1 MPVHHRFTDVSH
13 GDLVVT
19 GDPDVLRVAW
29 AAMTR
34 FVDAEGVGMLF
45 GCSSFLGTDAETYL
59 DAFAMLR
66 ERHLAPKCW
75 RPVVKAPKVFPFA
88 LRLRRRQSDPR
99 RAMQLMPP
107 LLRTY
112 LMMGGWVSDH
122 AVVDDDLG
130 TLHVFTGVDSQLDRG
145 VDESQCTTYFEGEGC
160 YTDDSYIARWI
171 DAFWGDWI
179 DDIDPQHSDDEAAY
193 DRCVVDPSF
202 LGSYAATNPEE
213 DFAETFSAYV
223 FSVPVEDPGLVAK
236 YDFMDADP
244 YLRSFKQ
251 RIEDAGI
258 EPLPNQFEG
267 CGF

>member
-1 MPVHHRFTDVSH
+1 MPMRGTGRYRARFAEGAADLDRAQALRWRAFRATRGQGAEGGRDVDAFDALCRHVLVEEVRGGRLVAAFRLLPLAH
-13 GDLVVT
+13 GREIGRSYSAQYYELSGLRHYPGKMVEMGRFCLDPDCH
-19 GDPDVLRVAW
+19 DPDVLRVAW

-130 TLHVFTGVDSQLDRG
+130 TLHVFTGV
-145 VDESQCTTYFEGEGC
+145 E
-160 YTDDSYIARWI
+160 I
-171 DAFWGDWI
+171 
-179 DDIDPQHSDDEAAY
+179 
-193 DRCVVDPSF
+193 
-202 LGSYAATNPEE
+202 
-213 DFAETFSAYV
+213 
-223 FSVPVEDPGLVAK
+223 
-236 YDFMDADP
+236 
-244 YLRSFKQ
+244 
-251 RIEDAGI
+251 AGI
-258 EPLPNQFEG
+258 PPSRARALRLLAG
-267 CGF
+267 